1 MIVYTSTGFAQNP
14 QSTQGWLLEKMPA
27 DLETD
32 FALSALPPHLRESAT
47 VYLLDPTKGYYIS
60 RQGTNGFA
68 TFVNRTDWEW
78 AEFVP
83 DIYAAISYDTE
94 GVKTYLPVFFD
105 VAAMRASGKYTP
117 SQIRDTII
125 NRVKNGTYKAPSRTG
140 VSYMLAP
147 ILRTHLDSATG
158 IINMVMPHF
167 MFYAPRVDNMDIGG
181 DWDGHTPWAINSGTN
196 LDKQN
201 SIFNYI
207 ILPAGDAE
215 KAKILAQDK
224 DLMQRLA
231 AYKSCLKVDPMDM
244 GMSH

>member
-1 MIVYTSTGFAQNP
+1 
-14 QSTQGWLLEKMPA
+14 
-27 DLETD
+27 
-32 FALSALPPHLRESAT
+32 
-47 VYLLDPTKGYYIS
+47 
-60 RQGTNGFA
+60 
-68 TFVNRTDWEW
+68 
-78 AEFVP
+78 
-83 DIYAAISYDTE
+83 
-94 GVKTYLPVFFD
+94 
-105 VAAMRASGKYTP
+105 
-117 SQIRDTII
+117 
-125 NRVKNGTYKAPSRTG
+125 
-140 VSYMLAP
+140 
-147 ILRTHLDSATG
+147 
-158 IINMVMPHF
+158 MVMPHF